1 MSLIAARRESP
12 AMADPATILGIL
24 QFVGAAAM
32 AVCSAIDKALE
43 LEHEER
49 QALKELRKGVESLRS
64 DTMVYKVLLNAM
76 EERYDVNG
84 RSPYTRFIQRYVM
97 GCGQLHMLT

>member
-1 MSLIAARRESP
+1 
-12 AMADPATILGIL
+12 MADPGTILAIL

-32 AVCSAIDKALE
+32 LVCEAIDKVIE

-49 QALKELRKGVESLRS
+49 QALKDLRKGVENLKS
-64 DTMVYKVLLNAM
+64 DTMVYKILLNAM
-76 EERYDVNG
+76 ETDTDLNG

-97 GCGQLHMLT
+97 RLRSNSCSQG